1 MMAECEERAPRAGVP
16 SWDILIM
23 GPPGAG
29 KGTQAKL
36 FKETT
41 GWTHLSTGDL
51 FRQHLR
57 LGTDLGRVARS
68 YMDKGDYVPDD
79 VTVRMVRD
87 FIRERPLDERL
98 MFDGFPR
105 TVAQAVE
112 LDRLLEDKGRRIGR
126 VLLLDVPRAELERRM
141 LHRAKQEGRADDT
154 PDVIRRRFDVYE
166 EQTRPVL
173 DHDEKRG
180 LLHRVPATGSV
191 EDVNR
196 ERRRAPT

>member
-1 MMAECEERAPRAGVP
+1 MMAEREAQARRTGMP
-16 SWDILIM
+16 SHDIVIM

-36 FKETT
+36 FKDE

-57 LGTDLGRVARS
+57 LGTDLGRIARS

-105 TVAQAVE
+105 TVAQAIE
-112 LDRLLEDKGRRIGR
+112 LDRLLEDRGRRIGR
-126 VLLLDVPRAELERRM
+126 ALLLEVPRPELERRM
-141 LHRAKQEGRADDT
+141 LARAHQEGRTDDT
-154 PDVIRRRFDVYE
+154 PEVIRRRFDVYE

-173 DHDEKRG
+173 DHYERRG
-180 LLHRVPATGSV
+180 LLQRIPATGGV
-191 EDVNR
+191 DEVNGRLR
-196 ERRRAPT
+196 EAAR

>member
-1 MMAECEERAPRAGVP
+1 MAESKLSARRAGTP
-16 SWDILIM
+16 SHDLVFM

-29 KGTQAKL
+29 KGTQAAL
-36 FKETT
+36 LKETT

-57 LGTDLGRVARS
+57 LGTDLGRLARM
-68 YMDKGDYVPDD
+68 YIDKGEYVPDD
-79 VTVRMVRD
+79 VTVGMVRD
-87 FIRERPLDERL
+87 FIRERPMDERL

-126 VLLLDVPRAELERRM
+126 VLVLDVPRDELERRM
-141 LHRAKQEGRADDT
+141 LDRAKREGRSDDT
-154 PDVIRRRFDVYE
+154 PEVIARRFDVYE

-173 DHDEKRG
+173 EHYEKRG
-180 LLHRVPATGSV
+180 LVRRVPATGSV
-191 EDVNR
+191 EDVNARLR
-196 ERRRAPT
+196 EAAL

>member
-1 MMAECEERAPRAGVP
+1 MAERQVRPRAAAIP
-16 SWDILIM
+16 SYDLVFM

-41 GWTHLSTGDL
+41 GWTQLSTGDL

-57 LGTDLGRVARS
+57 LGTDLGRLARA
-68 YMDKGDYVPDD
+68 YIDKGDYVPDD
-79 VTVRMVRD
+79 ITVRMVRD
-87 FIRERPLDERL
+87 FIRERPADERL

-126 VLLLDVPRAELERRM
+126 ALLLDVPRDELERRM
-141 LHRAKQEGRADDT
+141 LGRALQEGRVDDT
-154 PDVIRRRFDVYE
+154 PEVIHRRFDVYA

-173 DHDEKRG
+173 EYYETRG
-180 LLHRVPATGSV
+180 LLRRVPAVGPID
-191 EDVNR
+191 EVNAR
-196 ERRRAPT
+196 LRQAAL

>member
-1 MMAECEERAPRAGVP
+1 MMAERETRVLPTGVP
-16 SWDILIM
+16 SWDIVIM

-36 FKETT
+36 FRETT

-57 LGTDLGRVARS
+57 LGTDLGRIARS

-112 LDRLLEDKGRRIGR
+112 LDRLLADKGRHIGR
-126 VLLLDVPRAELERRM
+126 VLLLDVPRPELERRM
-141 LHRAKQEGRADDT
+141 LSRAHQEGRTDDT
-154 PDVIRRRFDVYE
+154 PDIIRRRFDVYE
-166 EQTRPVL
+166 DQTRPVL
-173 DHDEKRG
+173 DHYEQRG
-180 LLHRVPATGSV
+180 LLQRVPAIGSV
-191 EDVNR
+191 EEVNALLR
-196 ERRRAPT
+196 QAAR

>member
-1 MMAECEERAPRAGVP
+1 MAERELPARPAGAP
-16 SWDILIM
+16 SHDIVFM

-29 KGTQAKL
+29 KGTQAALLKA
-36 FKETT
+36 TT

-57 LGTDLGRVARS
+57 LGTDLGRVART
-68 YMDKGDYVPDD
+68 YIDKGDYVPDD

-87 FIRERPLDERL
+87 FVRERPLDERV

-105 TVAQAVE
+105 TVAQAIE

-126 VLLLDVPRAELERRM
+126 VLMLEVPRDELERRM
-141 LHRAKQEGRADDT
+141 LNRAKREGRSDDT

-166 EQTRPVL
+166 KQTRPVL
-173 DHDEKRG
+173 EYYEKRG
-180 LLHRVPATGSV
+180 LVRRVPATGSV
-191 EDVNR
+191 EDVNLR
-196 ERRRAPT
+196 LRQAAV

>member
-1 MMAECEERAPRAGVP
+1 MTERESSAPKAGVP
-16 SWDILIM
+16 SWDLVIM

-36 FKETT
+36 FKDRT

-57 LGTDLGRVARS
+57 LGTDLGRIARS
-68 YMDKGDYVPDD
+68 YMDRGDYVPDD

-87 FIRERPLDERL
+87 FIRDRPVDERL

-105 TVAQAVE
+105 TVAQAIE

-141 LHRAKQEGRADDT
+141 LDRAHQEGRTDDT
-154 PDVIRRRFDVYE
+154 PDIIRRRFEVYE

-173 DHDEKRG
+173 EHYEKKG
-180 LLHRVPATGSV
+180 LVQRVAATGSV
-191 EDVNR
+191 EDVNSAL
-196 ERRRAPT
+196 RRAAG

>member
-1 MMAECEERAPRAGVP
+1 MAEYLVRAPKSGVP
-16 SWDILIM
+16 SWDIVIM

-57 LGTDLGRVARS
+57 LGTDLGRIARS
-68 YMDKGDYVPDD
+68 YMDHGDYVPDD

-112 LDRLLEDKGRRIGR
+112 LDRLLGDKGRRIGR
-126 VLLLDVPRAELERRM
+126 AFLLDVPRAELERRM
-141 LHRAKQEGRADDT
+141 LSRAHQEGRTDDT
-154 PDVIRRRFDVYE
+154 PEIIRRRFDVYE
-166 EQTRPVL
+166 DQTRPVL
-173 DHDEKRG
+173 DYYEQKG
-180 LLHRVPATGSV
+180 LLQRVPAIGSV

-196 ERRRAPT
+196 ALRLAVS

>member
-1 MMAECEERAPRAGVP
+1 
-16 SWDILIM
+16 M

-29 KGTQAKL
+29 KGTQAQL
-36 FKETT
+36 LKETR
-41 GWTHLSTGDL
+41 GWTHLSTGEL

-57 LGTDLGRVARS
+57 LGTDLGRLAS
-68 YMDKGDYVPDD
+68 AYIDKGDYVPDD

-87 FIRERPLDERL
+87 FIGERPLDERV

-105 TVAQAVE
+105 TVAQAIE

-126 VLLLDVPRAELERRM
+126 VLMLDVPRDELERRM
-141 LHRAKQEGRADDT
+141 LNRATREGRSDDT

-173 DHDEKRG
+173 DYYEKQG
-180 LLHRVPATGSV
+180 LLQRVPATGSV
-191 EDVNR
+191 EDVNARLR
-196 ERRRAPT
+196 EAAR

>member
-1 MMAECEERAPRAGVP
+1 MAERELAARPAGTP
-16 SWDILIM
+16 SWDIVFM

-29 KGTQAKL
+29 KGTQATL
-36 FKETT
+36 LKETT

-68 YMDKGDYVPDD
+68 YIDKGDYVPDD

-87 FIRERPLDERL
+87 FIRERPQDERV

-105 TVAQAVE
+105 THAQAIE
-112 LDRLLEDKGRRIGR
+112 LDRLLEDRGRRIGR
-126 VLLLDVPRAELERRM
+126 VLVLDVPREELERRM
-141 LHRAKQEGRADDT
+141 LNRAKREGRSDDT

-173 DHDEKRG
+173 DYYDKRG
-180 LLHRVPATGSV
+180 LVRRVPATGSV
-191 EDVNR
+191 EDVNLRLR
-196 ERRRAPT
+196 EAAL

>member
-1 MMAECEERAPRAGVP
+1 MAEDLARAPKTGVP
-16 SWDILIM
+16 SWDIVIM

-36 FKETT
+36 FRETT

-57 LGTDLGRVARS
+57 LGTDLGRIARS
-68 YMDKGDYVPDD
+68 YMDHGDYVPDD

-112 LDRLLEDKGRRIGR
+112 LDRLLEDRDRRIGR

-141 LHRAKQEGRADDT
+141 LSRAHQEGRTDDT
-154 PDVIRRRFDVYE
+154 PEIIRRRFDVYE
-166 EQTRPVL
+166 DQTRPVL
-173 DHDEKRG
+173 DYYEKKG
-180 LLHRVPATGSV
+180 LLQRVPAIGSV
-191 EDVNR
+191 DDVNR
-196 ERRRAPT
+196 ALLRAVS

>member
-1 MMAECEERAPRAGVP
+1 MAEHLGSATRSADPLA
-16 SWDILIM
+16 DIVIM

-36 FKETT
+36 LKDSS

-57 LGTDLGRVARS
+57 LGTDLGRIARS

-87 FIRERPLDERL
+87 FIRERPRDERL

-105 TVAQAVE
+105 TVAQAIE
-112 LDRLLEDKGRRIGR
+112 LDRILADKGRRIGR
-126 VLLLDVPRAELERRM
+126 ALLLDVPRAELERRM
-141 LHRAKQEGRADDT
+141 LSRAHQEGRTDDT
-154 PDVIRRRFDVYE
+154 PDIIRRRFDVYE

-173 DHDEKRG
+173 DYYDQQG
-180 LLHRVPATGSV
+180 LLQRVPATGSV

-196 ERRRAPT
+196 SLREAAGS

>member
-1 MMAECEERAPRAGVP
+1 MAEREARPAKVDV
-16 SWDILIM
+16 SWDIVIM

-36 FKETT
+36 FRETT

-57 LGTDLGRVARS
+57 LGTDLGRIARS
-68 YMDKGDYVPDD
+68 YMDHGDYVPDD

-98 MFDGFPR
+98 LFDGFPR

-112 LDRLLEDKGRRIGR
+112 LDRLLEDRGRRIGR
-126 VLLLDVPRAELERRM
+126 VLLLDVPRPELERRM
-141 LHRAKQEGRADDT
+141 LSRAHQEGRTDDT
-154 PDVIRRRFDVYE
+154 PDIIRRRFDVYE
-166 EQTRPVL
+166 DQTRPVL
-173 DHDEKRG
+173 DYYEKKA
-180 LLHRVPATGSV
+180 LLQRVPATGSV

-196 ERRRAPT
+196 ALRQAAS